1 MNNLYIIFLSALIS
15 LTSNAQVVDKVVAV
29 VNNEPILESDMR
41 ILEEKLNKPN
51 ILDETLLIDFSIEN
65 LKKSKD
71 LKISYIVSEKIIDSE
86 IKRLGLQVT
95 QERVEK
101 ELKDLAKRNNV
112 SSEELIQVLKQQGF
126 EVSEYR
132 EFLKAR
138 IERQSLMQSEILS
151 KLRVSDDDAYSEYL
165 AANPTSVLT
174 VNEFSLSHIYF
185 NPQKKTA
192 LSASE
197 RADGVLEKIRAG
209 GNFESLAEQYSED
222 PNFSSGGFLGTFKT
236 GEFLPEVEKEI
247 INLGNNQVSNVIKSK
262 LGLHIVKVT
271 NKKTALDPKF
281 EKEKEIL
288 KAKIIEKNFKR
299 QLKLWLENKKDEA
312 YIRYNEKK

>member
-1 MNNLYIIFLSALIS
+1 MNNFLILLVLLICS
-15 LTSNAQVVDKVVAV
+15 GAQAQIVDKVVAV

-41 ILEEKLNKPN
+41 LLDEKIDKPN
-51 ILDETLLIDFSIEN
+51 ILDETLLIDFTLEN

-71 LKISYIVSEKIIDSE
+71 LKIAYLINEKIIDSE
-86 IKRLGLQVT
+86 LKRLGLQVT
-95 QERVEK
+95 QERVDK

-112 SSEELIQVLKQQGF
+112 SSDELITVLKQQGF
-126 EVSEYR
+126 EISEYR
-132 EFLKAR
+132 DFLKSR

-151 KLRVSDDDAYSEYL
+151 KLRVSDDDAYAEYL
-165 AANPTSVLT
+165 NSNPTAILT

-185 NPQKKTA
+185 NPQKKSS
-192 LSASE
+192 LSATE
-197 RADGVLEKIRAG
+197 RAENVLKLIRSG
-209 GNFESLAEQYSED
+209 GSFEVLAEQYSED
-222 PNFSSGGFLGTFKT
+222 PNFSSGGYLGTFKT
-236 GEFLPEVEKEI
+236 GEFLPEVESEI
-247 INLGNNQVSNVIKSK
+247 VNLSNNQISNVIKSK
-262 LGLHIVKVT
+262 LGFHIVKVM

-281 EKEKEIL
+281 EKEKENL